1 MANDYRMVCGQGN
14 EMIQNAQQEQKKPE
28 FYSFTI
34 ERLYVL
40 VADIVKLAI
49 QKHAKIG
56 KPISA
61 ADWDGVYDHLI
72 TIDAPTS
79 LLDAVNMISLAAEK
93 LDAGRDDIAAGAMAS
108 AMASLSTY
116 SGEYIPNAAKHALES
131 VVSSMVRDGH
141 HENDAI
147 PLHDAAHIIRRILMG
162 EWISDEKAKFKAAQS
177 ILRNADL
184 SSEEKISI
192 RRFARSAMS
201 AQDVNNVVR
210 VLKALGAAKQSN

>member
-40 VADIVKLAI
+40 VADIAKLAI

-93 LDAGRDDIAAGAMAS
+93 LDAGRDDIAAGADGLCHGVS
-108 AMASLSTY
+108 VNLQWRIY
-116 SGEYIPNAAKHALES
+116 SKRCQTCARERGFQYGKRM
-131 VVSSMVRDGH
+131 SS
-141 HENDAI
+141 
-147 PLHDAAHIIRRILMG
+147 
-162 EWISDEKAKFKAAQS
+162 
-177 ILRNADL
+177 
-184 SSEEKISI
+184 
-192 RRFARSAMS
+192 
-201 AQDVNNVVR
+201 
-210 VLKALGAAKQSN
+210 